1 MTEETDRVR
10 AYHELRCQQ
19 ERQRIHE
26 ARCDRS
32 RSAHVRL
39 FELHR
44 LMTVNLT
51 DDLTAATSA
60 TAVK

>member
-1 MTEETDRVR
+1 MTEEADRVR
-10 AYHELRCQQ
+10 AYHELRCQE

-32 RSAHVRL
+32 RRAHVGL

-44 LMTVNLT
+44 SMTVNPT
-51 DDLTAATSA
+51 DDFPAATLA
-60 TAVK
+60 MAVE